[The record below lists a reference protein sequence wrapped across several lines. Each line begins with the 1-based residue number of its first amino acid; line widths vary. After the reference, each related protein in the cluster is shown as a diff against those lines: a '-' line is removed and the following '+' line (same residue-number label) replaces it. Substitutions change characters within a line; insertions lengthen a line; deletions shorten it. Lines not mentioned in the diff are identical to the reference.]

1 MAEVPKFDGKDFE
14 ALKKAARD
22 LGEEVNFLDQSLEE
36 YMKSLEKVAGNAE
49 NAIKMAKA
57 QLRDFAKR
65 AKEDSKNLLSEIE
78 KLAGKNAGLM
88 TAAFTKSTKAMGSQF
103 SKLGA
108 TIDVDS
114 KKIRTSMTNA
124 FKGGGNGF
132 SALKAGSK
140 QFSEQLNKGLGS
152 ATNQIDILVKGG
164 EELFKIFKKMDT
176 STSNLARSM
185 NMTYEESWKVRMA
198 LRDSAISSGEM
209 SATGESFSKSMVEMN
224 AQLGTAARFDNERLK
239 TYTKLRDVA
248 KFEAEVLEDINRTSL
263 ASKQTQLDVTK
274 NRLAQINLS
283 KIQLGRQIDERKVM
297 QDIAKASYNVKIN
310 YLGRDK
316 DLAKAA
322 TQARALGME
331 LSQTE
336 RIAESLMDFE
346 GSIQKQMEAEL
357 LTGRTLNLER
367 ARYYALTNDI
377 TGLQTELNKQG
388 ITAEKFGK
396 MNRIQ
401 QSAIADSM
409 GMSKEEMSKMLV
421 EQKALQNIGAGSLE
435 EAKKKYELAVK
446 NGTVDK
452 YAKDLGEESL
462 LRQFQQQ
469 SLQERM
475 TMAIEKMVS
484 LFEKLAVVFKPFY
497 QAFVGFLEL
506 LGKSEALLK
515 SVLVLVTAI
524 AAKRLL
530 GIGQGLFSRA
540 GTAPGPMVAPFQ
552 GPGGASAIPPVG
564 GSAVATAGATAGAMK
579 SRNAVTKMAR
589 AGGGIK
595 VPAPAPTNPL
605 GLDPSTAKVVS
616 SPIKSP
622 SFMSRLGTS
631 IGEKG
636 GFLGAGKDFFAKSL
650 AKNGGWGGL
659 LKGNAITS
667 VISGILAYG
676 DFKDLMANPVND
688 QGGLLSKKELG
699 RKVGGIVLGPLGS
712 LFGGALGT
720 LVGGPIGGFVGSF
733 GGQWLA
739 NKLPEWF
746 PNLISPLGETLL
758 SATGNE
764 TYKNAPS
771 LYEGGVVEKSGM
783 INAHA
788 GEVYTGGGTLKMFEG
803 MWQEM
808 KNQNQQLK
816 EQNRYLAAIANKNTV
831 LQLDRQVLATE
842 MGKEVAMSYGNILNP
857 GSQTFS

>member
-1 MAEVPKFDGKDFE
+1 
-14 ALKKAARD
+14 
-22 LGEEVNFLDQSLEE
+22 
-36 YMKSLEKVAGNAE
+36 
-49 NAIKMAKA
+49 
-57 QLRDFAKR
+57 
-65 AKEDSKNLLSEIE
+65 
-78 KLAGKNAGLM
+78 
-88 TAAFTKSTKAMGSQF
+88 
-103 SKLGA
+103 
-108 TIDVDS
+108 
-114 KKIRTSMTNA
+114 MTNA

-401 QSAIADSM
+401 QSAIAESM

-605 GLDPSTAKVVS
+605 GLDPSTAKLVS
-616 SPIKSP
+616 SPSKSP
-622 SFMSRLGTS
+622 SFMSKLGTS
-631 IGEKG
+631 VGKN
-636 GFLGAGKDFFAKSL
+636 GFFGAMKEGIKSVGSGGKDFLVKSL
-650 AKNGGWGGL
+650 AKNGGWSGL
-659 LKGNAITS
+659 LKGNAIGS
-667 VISGILAYG
+667 IISALFAYG
-676 DFKDLMANPVND
+676 DFKDLMANPIDD
-688 QGGLLSKKELG
+688 QGKLLSKKELG
-699 RKVGGIVLGPLGS
+699 RRVGGIALGPLGS
-712 LFGGALGT
+712 LVGGMLGT
-720 LVGGPIGGFVGSF
+720 LVGGPIGGLVGSF

-739 NKLPEWF
+739 NKIPDWA
-746 PNLISPLGETLL
+746 PNASSAIGETLL

-783 INAHA
+783 IKAHA

-816 EQNRYLAAIANKNTV
+816 EQNKYLAAIANKSTV
-831 LQLDRQVLATE
+831 LKLDRQVLATE